1 MRNMKSIV
9 NEFKE
14 FALKGSVVDL
24 AVGII
29 IGTAFNKIVNSLVS
43 DIIMPPL
50 GLFLGGVNFSELFI
64 NLSRTSYQTLE
75 EAQTAGAPTINY
87 GIFLDHLISFL
98 LIGFSVFLV
107 VKLMNKIR
115 RDNEKESS
123 TQKK

>member
-1 MRNMKSIV
+1 MKNIA

-50 GLFLGGVNFSELFI
+50 GLLLGGVNFSELFI
-64 NLSRTSYQTLE
+64 NLSRTNYQSLE
-75 EAQTAGAPTINY
+75 EAQAAGAPTINY
-87 GIFLDHLISFL
+87 GIFLDHLVSFL

-115 RDNEKESS
+115 RDSEQGVFK
-123 TQKK
+123 QKK

>member
-1 MRNMKSIV
+1 MKNII

-14 FALKGSVVDL
+14 FALKGNVVDL

-50 GLFLGGVNFSELFI
+50 GLLLGGVNFSELFI
-64 NLSRTSYQTLE
+64 NLSGTSYQTLE

-98 LIGFSVFLV
+98 LVGFSVFLV
-107 VKLMNKIR
+107 VKLMNKVR
-115 RDNEKESS
+115 RDNEKKPPD
-123 TQKK
+123 QKK